1 MYIRAD
7 PQLRFDFDLAPV
19 FLHRIAHTARGR
31 VDARFLILFPSSIK
45 LNYVYLPLCS
55 LPVSSLLSIDQ
66 LDTLPTVTVDQ

>member
-45 LNYVYLPLCS
+45 LNYVYTS
-55 LPVSSLLSIDQ
+55 LYVLSLSQVSSLLIS
-66 LDTLPTVTVDQ
+66 LTHFPP